1 MIEIGS
7 LVKLKSEF
15 RGISPADIRN
25 RDLMVEDINGGLAVV
40 SYHLNLKEVNFF
52 HKAPSWVANPEDPSI
67 RVVMYSVP
75 LDFLEVIGEKMQ
87 EIV

>member
-40 SYHLNLKEVNFF
+40 SYYLSLLGVNIIN
-52 HKAPSWVANPEDPSI
+52 KAPSRVANTEDPYK
-67 RVVMYSVP
+67 RVVLY
-75 LDFLEVIGEKMQ
+75 
-87 EIV
+87 